1 LHDYHRWSDAVW
13 DVLEVDV
20 TRRWTENVL
29 IWLDLGTDRLVSLI
43 GAIVMHWT
51 LSSLPVFL
59 LIATVKEASA
69 VHCEYYT
76 ILDSMSAMISSF
88 EMLSTLQGVA

>member
-1 LHDYHRWSDAVW
+1 
-13 DVLEVDV
+13 
-20 TRRWTENVL
+20 
-29 IWLDLGTDRLVSLI
+29 
-43 GAIVMHWT
+43 MHWT
-51 LSSLPVFL
+51 LSSLPVYL